1 MPESSTYLAF
11 LGALLA
17 YQLSGPGP
25 DMLLVISRGIAQGRQ
40 AALATAIGCVSAGA
54 IQIPL
59 LALGLASIINASTI
73 AHEVMRWGGAASLCY
88 LGAAL
93 LFKSAKAT
101 ARAEMSPITRTD
113 AFQQGVIS
121 NLTNPT
127 TLAFMLALLP
137 QFVDPSTG
145 STTTQ
150 LIVLGVTKS
159 DRIDRAG
166 LGGAGCGLRRQ
177 VDFAQTRIH
186 CLAGATV
193 RLSADRLTAVLT
205 IGEHREAEVS
215 MIGFGRKL
223 PGIRALLFA
232 LFELARRL
240 PQCVFPHSDE

>member
-113 AFQQGVIS
+113 AFRQGVIS

-150 LIVLGVTKS
+150 LIGLGVTMKATGLIVLGS
-159 DRIDRAG
+159 VALAAG
-166 LGGAGCGLRRQ
+166 
-177 VDFAQTRIH
+177 
-186 CLAGATV
+186 
-193 RLSADRLTAVLT
+193 SADRWISRKRAFIVWQERLCGVAL
-205 IGEHREAEVS
+205 IG
-215 MIGFGRKL
+215 L
-223 PGIRALLFA
+223 ALYLLSGSTVRPKF
-232 LFELARRL
+232 
-240 PQCVFPHSDE
+240 S